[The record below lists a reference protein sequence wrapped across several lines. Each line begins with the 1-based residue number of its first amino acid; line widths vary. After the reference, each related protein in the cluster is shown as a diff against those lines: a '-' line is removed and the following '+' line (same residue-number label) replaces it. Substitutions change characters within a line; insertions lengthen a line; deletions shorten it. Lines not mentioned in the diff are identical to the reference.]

1 MSQVQEIFRSIL
13 SNKNMFYNFKAGY
26 DAAAL
31 RRLFSLTDDEANEL
45 DYFIQTTD
53 LIADEYR

>member
-1 MSQVQEIFRSIL
+1 MSQTQAIFRSIL
-13 SNKNMFYNFKAGY
+13 SNKTMFYNFKAGY

-31 RRLFSLTDDEANEL
+31 RRLFNLTDDEADEL

-53 LIADEYR
+53 LNADEYR